1 MQGLIQKSGYIKPGE
16 GAGNYAE
23 YIAIRD
29 GVELLIR
36 SSLYM
41 EYIAE
46 RPRSHGL
53 FSNTE
58 CTDLARTMNEV
69 SSHPAPVWTFI
80 YSLRRE
86 DAARLGYDSAESWRR
101 LLLAHQTELAEA
113 MKIPPNLFRWC
124 AAFHD
129 EKHHPHIHM
138 MVWSAGPKLGYLTE
152 QGIETMRSKLTSDI
166 FQDELLHLY
175 KQKDLSYQE
184 VRDTAQEAMRKLIR
198 EMGSGICDCPAIE
211 EKLIVLAEMLKD
223 TNGKKVYGYLKKP
236 IKAQVDA
243 IADELAQLPV
253 VAECYEVWNKLR
265 NELENYYTD
274 KPKERLPLS
283 QQKKFKA
290 IKNMVIQEAE
300 RIRLG
305 EITFEDAQMDDE
317 QIKEVQLFKA
327 DCQMVNAYREAKYV
341 LCDDALTWAEQ
352 EEAVQ
357 TLERLWGAG
366 LTAAAYQLGK
376 CWWDGL
382 GVLPNDDKAELWFR
396 CSAEVGND
404 FFPIHVG
411 QAPAK

>member
-23 YIAIRD
+23 YIATRD

-138 MVWSAGPKLGYLTE
+138 MVWSADPMQGYLTE
-152 QGIETMRSKLTSDI
+152 QGIETMRYKLTNDI

-184 VRDTAQEAMRKLIR
+184 VRDTAQEAMSRLIR
-198 EMGSGICDCPAIE
+198 EMESGM
-211 EKLIVLAEMLKD
+211 LARA
-223 TNGKKVYGYLKKP
+223 G
-236 IKAQVDA
+236 
-243 IADELAQLPV
+243 
-253 VAECYEVWNKLR
+253 
-265 NELENYYTD
+265 
-274 KPKERLPLS
+274 
-283 QQKKFKA
+283 
-290 IKNMVIQEAE
+290 
-300 RIRLG
+300 RITIMWCR
-305 EITFEDAQMDDE
+305 
-317 QIKEVQLFKA
+317 
-327 DCQMVNAYREAKYV
+327 
-341 LCDDALTWAEQ
+341 
-352 EEAVQ
+352 
-357 TLERLWGAG
+357 
-366 LTAAAYQLGK
+366 
-376 CWWDGL
+376 
-382 GVLPNDDKAELWFR
+382 
-396 CSAEVGND
+396 SAEVFRRATETGCASSSSAGRARTLMLGKECAARTCWKSCVTSCGSSRRGR
-404 FFPIHVG
+404 I
-411 QAPAK
+411 PAGRMPVP